1 MEKRAGGISR
11 LARRRFLKAVP
22 AAVAAGLAAPSLAQQ
37 AQEQRISKDA
47 LDCAEKITGIDFPD
61 ADQQQALVGVN
72 NNLASFER
80 LRNTNIPLDTE
91 PAITFRPY
99 LPGKKPKPGA
109 TPNGKVK
116 VTTAVPAARRSS
128 IDDLAFLP
136 VAALSGLVRKRDV
149 SSTELTR
156 MYLERLK
163 KFGPKLNCVVTLT
176 EELALAQAAQADKD
190 IRSGR
195 YKGPLHGIPWG
206 AKDLLATK
214 GILTTWGAT
223 AYQNQVFDYDATVV
237 ERLRDAGAVLVA
249 KLSLGALA
257 QGDNWFRGQ
266 TKNPWNGRG
275 SSGSS
280 AGPGAATAAGLVGFA
295 IGTETR
301 GSIISPASVNNVV
314 GLRPTYGRV
323 SRFGAMALS
332 WTMDK
337 IGPMCRSVEDCALV
351 FNAIYGPDGHDDT
364 VVDAPFEWNPDVP
377 LSRLRIGYVKSEF
390 EEQPPDGRGGGR
402 GRGGLTAEQ
411 LRAQDE
417 ARVKALKVALDVYR
431 KAGATLHPIDIPA
444 ADLANTIGFIL
455 SVEAAAAFDDLDAQ
469 QGHQRPHAEHLA
481 EHVPGAPLRAGR
493 RVHPRAAGAD
503 PRDARDGHAD
513 VAVRRVPVLDQQ
525 SQPGPDE
532 PDRSPGRRPPRRL
545 PRRDAH
551 ADRADDYRPALRR
564 RHPAPRRARART
576 GDDVAYEDAV
586 TDLTA
591 VRSRRSAVR
600 GQMVIRRGWAEVD
613 PTSWN
618 YRVSPRSFDWLSADR
633 GLRTA
638 EPAIIVGARFSPAPT
653 KPAPARSRP
662 GCWTRRCT
670 CRGPRVS
677 ADGCPPRRAAP
688 ARARSCC

>member
-1 MEKRAGGISR
+1 MEKRSGEASR
-11 LARRRFLKAVP
+11 QARRRFLKAVP
-22 AAVAAGLAAPSLAQQ
+22 AAVAAGLAAPAIARQ
-37 AQEQRISKDA
+37 AQEPRISKDV
-47 LDCAEKITGIDFPD
+47 LECAEKIIGVDFAD
-61 ADQQQALVGVN
+61 AEQQQALSGVN

-80 LRNTNIPLDTE
+80 LRNTEIPLDTE

-109 TPNGKVK
+109 TPNGKVR
-116 VTTAVPAARRSS
+116 VATPVPAARRSS
-128 IDDLAFLP
+128 LEDLAFLP
-136 VAALSGLVRKRDV
+136 AAALAGLVRKRDV

-156 MYLERLK
+156 MYLDRLK

-176 EELALAQAAQADKD
+176 EELALAQAAQADKE

-195 YKGPLHGIPWG
+195 YRGPLHGIPWG
-206 AKDLLATK
+206 AKDLFATK

-223 AYQNQVFDYDATVV
+223 AYQNQVFDHDATVV

-249 KLSLGALA
+249 KLSLGSLA

-301 GSIISPASVNNVV
+301 GSIISPASYNNVV

-351 FNAIYGPDGHDDT
+351 LNAIYGPDGRDDS
-364 VVDAPFEWNPDVP
+364 VVDAPFEWNPDIP
-377 LSRLRIGYVKSEF
+377 LSKLRIGYVKSEF
-390 EEQPPDGRGGGR
+390 DDLPPVDGRGGGR

-431 KAGATLHPIDIPA
+431 KAGAALHPIEVPA

-455 SVEAAAAFDDLDAQ
+455 SVEAAAAFDDLTRSKDIND
-469 QGHQRPHAEHLA
+469 PTLNTW
-481 EHVPGAPLRAGR
+481 PNTF
-493 RVHPRAAGAD
+493 RVHRYVPAVEYIRA
-503 PRDARDGHAD
+503 
-513 VAVRRVPVLDQQ
+513 Q
-525 SQPGPDE
+525 
-532 PDRSPGRRPPRRL
+532 
-545 PRRDAH
+545 
-551 ADRADDYRPALRR
+551 
-564 RHPAPRRARART
+564 RART
-576 GDDVAYEDAV
+576 LVMRETDKLMSQYDVFLASTV
-586 TDLTA
+586 SRSLGLTNLT
-591 VRSRRSAVR
+591 
-600 GQMVIRRGWAEVD
+600 GH
-613 PTSWN
+613 
-618 YRVSPRSFDWLSADR
+618 
-633 GLRTA
+633 
-638 EPAIIVGARFSPAPT
+638 PAISIPAGFHEETQSPIELMLTGRLYDEGTLLRVALAHEQAT
-653 KPAPARSRP
+653 TWHLKKPLL
-662 GCWTRRCT
+662 T
-670 CRGPRVS
+670 
-677 ADGCPPRRAAP
+677 
-688 ARARSCC
+688 